1 MKTAKVLSTAALTIV
16 FSTLATLPAM
26 AAEQPVSPKAEQSI
40 QNSLPNVAIL
50 ATGGTTASKG
60 AGALALTDY

>member
-40 QNSLPNVAIL
+40 QNSLPTLLFWLRVEQSQVKAQEL
-50 ATGGTTASKG
+50 WR
-60 AGALALTDY
+60 